1 MNLKKSI
8 ANGFA
13 ESFCKQCEQGIVADW
28 KRRIHESPLLVA
40 EKVPSPSADQS
51 RSSSANQ
58 SRSHPHPSSSQSSLQ
73 SSSQPSSSL
82 QSSSQPSSS
91 LQSSQPL
98 LDSHHPPRPL
108 RLISPPRPLP
118 PLPKPSFKPKPS
130 LPPPPAPLRLSIP
143 PPAPLSHLQP
153 LKLRVEPPQ
162 PSMIRR
168 DRVPSLQ
175 LRTCRLLEEEFREVR
190 EGAAGRESKELSSSR
205 ALSSKELST
214 LRESS
219 SRQSLSSSKQ
229 SSSSSKQSS
238 SSLSSQESTTRL
250 PRVKKPRARK
260 RIARNEKATLAKEIA
275 QRTSETS
282 SANSQHTN
290 ATDPFNKVEST
301 HTDFIEPSNNLLGN
315 TQSNNTPISN
325 PNAPETTPLSAW
337 SEKQTKQLETAIRT
351 VALPIDSPLFW
362 TQVSLRVSDRS
373 AEECQQKS
381 EAMGLR
387 PPQSKKRS
395 QNRQQSNG
403 LVAIQLPRHR

>member
-1 MNLKKSI
+1 
-8 ANGFA
+8 
-13 ESFCKQCEQGIVADW
+13 
-28 KRRIHESPLLVA
+28 
-40 EKVPSPSADQS
+40 
-51 RSSSANQ
+51 
-58 SRSHPHPSSSQSSLQ
+58 
-73 SSSQPSSSL
+73 
-82 QSSSQPSSS
+82 
-91 LQSSQPL
+91 
-98 LDSHHPPRPL
+98 
-108 RLISPPRPLP
+108 
-118 PLPKPSFKPKPS
+118 
-130 LPPPPAPLRLSIP
+130 
-143 PPAPLSHLQP
+143 
-153 LKLRVEPPQ
+153 
-162 PSMIRR
+162 MIRR

-219 SRQSLSSSKQ
+219 SRQSLSSSKQSLSSSKQ

>member
-1 MNLKKSI
+1 
-8 ANGFA
+8 
-13 ESFCKQCEQGIVADW
+13 
-28 KRRIHESPLLVA
+28 
-40 EKVPSPSADQS
+40 
-51 RSSSANQ
+51 
-58 SRSHPHPSSSQSSLQ
+58 
-73 SSSQPSSSL
+73 
-82 QSSSQPSSS
+82 
-91 LQSSQPL
+91 
-98 LDSHHPPRPL
+98 
-108 RLISPPRPLP
+108 
-118 PLPKPSFKPKPS
+118 
-130 LPPPPAPLRLSIP
+130 
-143 PPAPLSHLQP
+143 
-153 LKLRVEPPQ
+153 
-162 PSMIRR
+162 MIRR

-175 LRTCRLLEEEFREVR
+175 LRTRRLLEEEFREVR
-190 EGAAGRESKELSSSR
+190 EGAVARESKELASSR

-229 SSSSSKQSS
+229 SLSSSKQSLSSSKQSLSSSKQSS

-260 RIARNEKATLAKEIA
+260 RVARNEKATLAKEIA

-290 ATDPFNKVEST
+290 ATDPFNKVESS

-325 PNAPETTPLSAW
+325 PNAPETTLLSAW

-387 PPQSKKRS
+387 PPQSKKQSKKRS

>member
-1 MNLKKSI
+1 
-8 ANGFA
+8 
-13 ESFCKQCEQGIVADW
+13 
-28 KRRIHESPLLVA
+28 
-40 EKVPSPSADQS
+40 
-51 RSSSANQ
+51 
-58 SRSHPHPSSSQSSLQ
+58 
-73 SSSQPSSSL
+73 
-82 QSSSQPSSS
+82 
-91 LQSSQPL
+91 
-98 LDSHHPPRPL
+98 
-108 RLISPPRPLP
+108 
-118 PLPKPSFKPKPS
+118 
-130 LPPPPAPLRLSIP
+130 
-143 PPAPLSHLQP
+143 
-153 LKLRVEPPQ
+153 
-162 PSMIRR
+162 MIRR

-175 LRTCRLLEEEFREVR
+175 LRTRRLLEEEFREVR
-190 EGAAGRESKELSSSR
+190 EGAAARESKELASSR

-214 LRESS
+214 LREAS

-260 RIARNEKATLAKEIA
+260 RVARNEKATLAKEIA

-325 PNAPETTPLSAW
+325 PNAPEITPLSAW

-387 PPQSKKRS
+387 PPQSKKQSKKRS